1 MVRGMSLDQILSDE
15 NLKVAY
21 QRVYQNQGMAGV
33 DKMTVSTLKGYLR
46 KNQEKIKTQILLQQ
60 FKPQPVLRFERSKDD
75 GGVRL
80 LGIPTVVDRFV
91 QQAIYQVIS
100 PIFEK

>member
-1 MVRGMSLDQILSDE
+1 MVEAISELGVVVMKGTLLDQILSDE
-15 NLKVAY
+15 NLDSAY
-21 QRVYQNQGMAGV
+21 RRVYQNQGAAGV
-33 DKMTVSTLKGYLR
+33 DKMTVSALKGYLR
-46 KNQEKIKTQILLQQ
+46 KNQEKIKNQIQHQQ

-91 QQAIYQVIS
+91 Q
-100 PIFEK
+100 